1 MPCGT
6 QTTHLT
12 SKAPPATGGPGL
24 HVVTSTLS
32 IPPFLS
38 PSLPPPPPHLHSPS
52 LSLSLSSSVSLPLSL
67 SVPWVKVCQWKLGSK
82 KRIER
87 TLLGV
92 SCCHCQLLPQL
103 WLAAIRVLAENISN
117 RTVIE
122 NISNRTVNFDY
133 SSREQSTTTV
143 GPSPLW
149 LDAGE
154 NGGACWQGQ
163 EPSVSRA
170 PSS

>member
-1 MPCGT
+1 MPCCT

-12 SKAPPATGGPGL
+12 SKAPPATGGPCL

-38 PSLPPPPPHLHSPS
+38 PSLPSPPPPPLPLPLPLPLSLCLP
-52 LSLSLSSSVSLPLSL
+52 LSLSLSVPL
-67 SVPWVKVCQWKLGSK
+67 VKVCQWKLGSI
-82 KRIER
+82 KRIEG

-92 SCCHCQLLPQL
+92 SRCHCQLLPQL

-117 RTVIE
+117 RTVI
-122 NISNRTVNFDY
+122 VNFDY

-143 GPSPLW
+143 GPSK
-149 LDAGE
+149 DARE

-170 PSS
+170 P